1 VRRDATALF
10 GLILFSLLAVLAILA
25 PVLSPFAPSDINYD
39 ALLEPPGRMH
49 WLGTDDLG
57 RDMLS
62 RILWGGRESLRVGFL
77 GIMVGL
83 AGGVAAGVIAG
94 YVGGWVDAAL
104 MRGVDVLLAVPDILL
119 VLGVVAIL
127 GPSLTTLIV
136 ALGITSIPGYA
147 RLVRGSVQAVRE
159 VEYVVAA
166 QVIGASRWRIMV
178 RHILPNIAGVLIVY
192 STVGLGSAIWV
203 STGLSFLGL
212 GAQPPS
218 PEWGAMLNAG
228 TPFLRDAWWM
238 AGVPGLAIF
247 LAVLSINLLGDGL
260 RDALDLHRQW

>member
-1 VRRDATALF
+1 
-10 GLILFSLLAVLAILA
+10 
-25 PVLSPFAPSDINYD
+25 
-39 ALLEPPGRMH
+39 M
-49 WLGTDDLG
+49 
-57 RDMLS
+57 
-62 RILWGGRESLRVGFL
+62 
-77 GIMVGL
+77 
-83 AGGVAAGVIAG
+83 IAG
-94 YVGGWVDAAL
+94 YAGGWVDAAL
-104 MRGVDVLLAVPDILL
+104 MRGVDILLAVPDILL
-119 VLGVVAIL
+119 VLCVVAIL
-127 GPSLTTLIV
+127 GPSLTTLIL

-147 RLVRGSVQAVRE
+147 RLVRGSVLAIRE

-166 QVIGASRWRIMV
+166 HVIGASPWRIMA

-192 STVGLGSAIWV
+192 STAGLGSAIWV
-203 STGLSFLGL
+203 ATGLSFLGL

-260 RDALDLHRQW
+260 RDALDPHLGRRTP